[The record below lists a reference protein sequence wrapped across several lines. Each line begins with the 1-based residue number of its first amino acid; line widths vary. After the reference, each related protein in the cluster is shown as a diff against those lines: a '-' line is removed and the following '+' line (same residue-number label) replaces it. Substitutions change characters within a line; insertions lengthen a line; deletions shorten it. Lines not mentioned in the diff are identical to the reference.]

1 MVWKESLAI
10 YWVPYH
16 GKTDKQKCRFSA
28 LWIST
33 AVLSIKPINTKYISL
48 TRPSSILTQ
57 SVQPS
62 ETQEV
67 LYIYSHS
74 VCVQISCKHCYNTLG
89 VDEIVI
95 ITLQINDLITIVKIV
110 VFFPNGKDDWLKV
123 INSVVLILLLYWI
136 FKTRL
141 SSKPNLG

>member
-1 MVWKESLAI
+1 MKREYLNILGSLSWENRQTEMSI
-10 YWVPYH
+10 L
-16 GKTDKQKCRFSA
+16 SA
-28 LWIST
+28 LNFNSGIVNKT
-33 AVLSIKPINTKYISL
+33 NKYISL

-67 LYIYSHS
+67 LYIYSYS

-95 ITLQINDLITIVKIV
+95 ITLEINDLITILKIV
-110 VFFPNGKDDWLKV
+110 VFFQMERTID
-123 INSVVLILLLYWI
+123 Y
-136 FKTRL
+136 R
-141 SSKPNLG
+141 

>member
-1 MVWKESLAI
+1 MVWKESLTI

-16 GKTDKQKCRFSA
+16 GKTDKQKCRFSS
-28 LWIST
+28 LWISGIVNKT
-33 AVLSIKPINTKYISL
+33 NKYISL

-110 VFFPNGKDDWLKV
+110 VFFSNEEDDWL
-123 INSVVLILLLYWI
+123 
-136 FKTRL
+136 
-141 SSKPNLG
+141 

>member
-1 MVWKESLAI
+1 MKRESRNILGSLSWEYRQTEMSI
-10 YWVPYH
+10 
-16 GKTDKQKCRFSA
+16 FSA
-28 LWIST
+28 LNFNSGIVNKT
-33 AVLSIKPINTKYISL
+33 NKYISL

-74 VCVQISCKHCYNTLG
+74 VCVQISCKHCCNTLG

-110 VFFPNGKDDWLKV
+110 VFFPNGKDD
-123 INSVVLILLLYWI
+123 
-136 FKTRL
+136 
-141 SSKPNLG
+141 

>member
-1 MVWKESLAI
+1 MKRESRNILGSLSWEDRQTEMSI
-10 YWVPYH
+10 
-16 GKTDKQKCRFSA
+16 FSA
-28 LWIST
+28 LNFNSGIVNKT
-33 AVLSIKPINTKYISL
+33 NKYISL

-57 SVQPS
+57 SVHPS

-74 VCVQISCKHCYNTLG
+74 VCGKHCYNTLG

-110 VFFPNGKDDWLKV
+110 VFFPNGKDD
-123 INSVVLILLLYWI
+123 
-136 FKTRL
+136 
-141 SSKPNLG
+141 

>member
-1 MVWKESLAI
+1 MKRESRNILGSLSWENRQTEMSI
-10 YWVPYH
+10 
-16 GKTDKQKCRFSA
+16 FSA
-28 LWIST
+28 LNFNSGIVNKT
-33 AVLSIKPINTKYISL
+33 NKYISL

-67 LYIYSHS
+67 LYIYIFTQ
-74 VCVQISCKHCYNTLG
+74 CLCTNLMYKHCYNTLG

-110 VFFPNGKDDWLKV
+110 VFFPNGVDD
-123 INSVVLILLLYWI
+123 
-136 FKTRL
+136 
-141 SSKPNLG
+141 

>member
-1 MVWKESLAI
+1 MKRESRNILGSLSWENRQTEMSI
-10 YWVPYH
+10 L
-16 GKTDKQKCRFSA
+16 SA
-28 LWIST
+28 LNFNSGIVNKT
-33 AVLSIKPINTKYISL
+33 NKYISL

-67 LYIYSHS
+67 LYIYIYSHS

-110 VFFPNGKDDWLKV
+110 VFFPNGKDD
-123 INSVVLILLLYWI
+123 
-136 FKTRL
+136 
-141 SSKPNLG
+141 

>member
-1 MVWKESLAI
+1 MGNRQTEMSI
-10 YWVPYH
+10 
-16 GKTDKQKCRFSA
+16 FSA
-28 LWIST
+28 LNFNSGIVNKT
-33 AVLSIKPINTKYISL
+33 NKYISL

-57 SVQPS
+57 SVPPS

-74 VCVQISCKHCYNTLG
+74 VCVQISCTNIA

-110 VFFPNGKDDWLKV
+110 VFFPNGEDD
-123 INSVVLILLLYWI
+123 
-136 FKTRL
+136 
-141 SSKPNLG
+141 

>member
-1 MVWKESLAI
+1 MKRESRNILGSLSWEDRQTEMSI
-10 YWVPYH
+10 
-16 GKTDKQKCRFSA
+16 FSA
-28 LWIST
+28 LNFNSGIVNKT
-33 AVLSIKPINTKYISL
+33 NKYISL

-89 VDEIVI
+89 LDEIVI

-110 VFFPNGKDDWLKV
+110 VFFPNGKDD
-123 INSVVLILLLYWI
+123 
-136 FKTRL
+136 
-141 SSKPNLG
+141 